1 MKKNFF
7 ALPVIFSML
16 FFVSC
21 QKSADSP
28 SSPADIK
35 GTWTLV
41 SISATTNATSE
52 VTQSGETNKSVTTS
66 SYTTEN
72 NTGTITIDAS
82 TMTSNNIS
90 YTVNT
95 TAKAYM
101 YQNNILIDSLE
112 VPFDFTAPPS
122 SGSINYRFVTSDSIY
137 SDQGSLFMNG
147 VTQTTIPSGARIK
160 LENDI
165 LYLTQTVHQVIEQ
178 NNSGI
183 TVKTDE
189 NGIAVIKLKRQ

>member
-1 MKKNFF
+1 M
-7 ALPVIFSML
+7 
-16 FFVSC
+16 
-21 QKSADSP
+21 
-28 SSPADIK
+28 
-35 GTWTLV
+35 
-41 SISATTNATSE
+41 SATTNTTAE
-52 VTQSGETNKSVTTS
+52 ATQSGESDKSVTTS

-72 NTGTITIDAS
+72 NTGTMTIDAS

-101 YQNNILIDSLE
+101 YQNNVLIDSLE
-112 VPFDFTAPPS
+112 VPFNFTAPPS
-122 SGSINYRFVTSDSIY
+122 SGSVNYRFVTSDSIY

-147 VTQTTIPSGARIK
+147 VTQNTIPSGARIK

-165 LYLTQTVHQVIEQ
+165 LYLTQTVHQVMEQ

-183 TVKTDE
+183 AVKTDE
-189 NGIAVIKLKRQ
+189 SGVVVIKLKRQ